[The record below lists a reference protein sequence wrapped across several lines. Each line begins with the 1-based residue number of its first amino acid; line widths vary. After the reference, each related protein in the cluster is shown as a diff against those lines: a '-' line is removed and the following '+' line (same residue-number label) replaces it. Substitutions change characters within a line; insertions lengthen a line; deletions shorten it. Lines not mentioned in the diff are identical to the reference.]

1 MCHRSG
7 LLLADGTEQIL
18 QGMGEVF
25 WSKLRAGDA
34 MAIEILVPPILR
46 IGGGAID
53 EASSVLNH
61 LGVRNPLIVTDAFLV
76 RAGLVEPLCQQLK
89 HAGIACRVFSETVP
103 DPTTNAVAAGLE
115 AFTGGAHDGL
125 VSLGGG
131 SSIDSAKAIAM
142 LATNG
147 GRARDYKVPH
157 AIPKKGP
164 MHLAIPTT
172 AGTGSE
178 VTRFTVITD
187 SETSEKMLIAGA
199 ALVPDAAIIDFEL
212 TMSMPA
218 RLTADTGTDSLT
230 HAIEA
235 HVSRKANAFADAFA
249 MKAMKTIWDELPVAF
264 RDPGNRRAR
273 ESMMLAAT
281 QAGLAFSNASVA
293 LVHGMSRPIGAHF
306 HVPHGLSNA
315 MLLPA
320 VTAFS
325 VQAAERPYAECAREM
340 GVADEADSDAAAGRK
355 LIDALFE
362 RNQLLQVPSPSA
374 YGIAEEQYLALIPTM
389 AKQALASGSPQNNP
403 RIPTAEEIEAIYRQ
417 IWN

>member
-1 MCHRSG
+1 MP
-7 LLLADGTEQIL
+7 I
-18 QGMGEVF
+18 EV
-25 WSKLRAGDA
+25 
-34 MAIEILVPPILR
+34 LVPSIIK

-53 EASSVLNH
+53 EASGILKR
-61 LGVRNPLIVTDAFLV
+61 LEVRHPLVVTDAFLM
-76 RAGLVEPLCQQLK
+76 RSGLAESLRRQLEK
-89 HAGIACRVFSETVP
+89 AGIACGVFSETVP
-103 DPTTNAVAAGLE
+103 DPTTDAIAAGLR
-115 AFTGGAHDGL
+115 AFTEGKHDAL

-131 SSIDSAKAIAM
+131 SPIDSAKAIGM
-142 LATNG
+142 LAANG
-147 GRARDYKVPH
+147 GRARDYKVPNE
-157 AIPKKGP
+157 IPKKGP
-164 MHLAIPTT
+164 LHLAIPTT

-178 VTRFTVITD
+178 VSRFTVITD
-187 SETSEKMLIAGA
+187 SETDEKMLIAGA
-199 ALVPDAAIIDFEL
+199 PLVPNAAIVDFEL

-249 MKAMKTIWDELPVAF
+249 MTAMKTIWAELPIAF
-264 RDPGNRRAR
+264 HEPGNRRAR

-281 QAGLAFSNASVA
+281 QAGMAFSNASVA

-325 VQAAERPYAECAREM
+325 VKAAESRYAECARTI
-340 GVADEADSDAAAGRK
+340 GVADRSDTDAEAGRK
-355 LIDALFE
+355 LVDALFA
-362 RNQLLQVPSPSA
+362 RNRELKVPSPKK
-374 YGIAEEQYLALIPTM
+374 YGIPEERYFSLIPTM

-403 RIPTAEEIEAIYRQ
+403 RVPTSDEIEAIYRQ